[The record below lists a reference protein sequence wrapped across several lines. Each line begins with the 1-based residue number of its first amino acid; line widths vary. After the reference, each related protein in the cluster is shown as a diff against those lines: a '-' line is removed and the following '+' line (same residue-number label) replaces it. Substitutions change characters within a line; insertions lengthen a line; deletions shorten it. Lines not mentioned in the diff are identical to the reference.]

1 MRNLAWLLP
10 DAICSKSAAC
20 TTQLKRALVVLVN
33 SGHVQEGSCDD
44 ILCEYERFVKKAAIS
59 DSFLNFSL
67 EKDRLDTLFY
77 DSLVKKDEYWHLWG
91 IVRVVLLLSHG
102 QATVERGFSTN
113 KETMVDNM
121 AEHTLIGKRVV
132 KDFLSSTGCKVAD
145 VNVTPQL
152 LAAAASGRQRYHQ
165 YLEDERRRAEQ
176 QERQEKRKRDDTEL
190 DNLRAKRKRLESS
203 VKVLIESAD
212 SYAEDAEK
220 TGKVELIAQSN
231 SRRRAAKEK
240 GNELKGVEAAIG
252 KFELELRAAGH

>member
-1 MRNLAWLLP
+1 M
-10 DAICSKSAAC
+10 
-20 TTQLKRALVVLVN
+20 
-33 SGHVQEGSCDD
+33 
-44 ILCEYERFVKKAAIS
+44 
-59 DSFLNFSL
+59 
-67 EKDRLDTLFY
+67 
-77 DSLVKKDEYWHLWG
+77 
-91 IVRVVLLLSHG
+91 LLLSHG

-121 AEHTLIGKRVV
+121 AEHTLIGKCVV

-165 YLEDERRRAEQ
+165 YLEDERRRAKQ

-190 DNLRAKRKRLESS
+190 DDLRAKRKRLESS
-203 VKVLIESAD
+203 VKALIESAD

-231 SRRRAAKEK
+231 SHRRAAKEK
-240 GNELKGVEAAIG
+240 GNELKEVEAAIAKYG
-252 KFELELRAAGH
+252 LELRAAGH

>member
-1 MRNLAWLLP
+1 M
-10 DAICSKSAAC
+10 
-20 TTQLKRALVVLVN
+20 
-33 SGHVQEGSCDD
+33 
-44 ILCEYERFVKKAAIS
+44 
-59 DSFLNFSL
+59 
-67 EKDRLDTLFY
+67 
-77 DSLVKKDEYWHLWG
+77 
-91 IVRVVLLLSHG
+91 LLLSHG

-113 KETMVDNM
+113 KTMVDNM

-165 YLEDERRRAEQ
+165 YLEDERRRGEQ

-190 DNLRAKRKRLESS
+190 DDLRAKRKRLESS
-203 VKVLIESAD
+203 VKALIESAD

-231 SRRRAAKEK
+231 SHRRAAKEK
-240 GNELKGVEAAIG
+240 GNELKEVEAAIA
-252 KFELELRAAGH
+252 KYELELHAAGH